1 MKKIVFFLICIL
13 SFLWGSFS
21 QVSAVW
27 QNPGVVCSGLP
38 GCPKEN
44 FEVDIKWKQ
53 ATGDAAVFQFLSRV
67 IAEWIK
73 YVAVVAVISLMISG
87 IMFLL
92 ASGEEEKITKARK
105 WIIWSLWGVL
115 LSVSAWSIINLL
127 NSFSIN

>member
-1 MKKIVFFLICIL
+1 
-13 SFLWGSFS
+13 
-21 QVSAVW
+21 
-27 QNPGVVCSGLP
+27 VCSGLP

-44 FEVDIKWKQ
+44 FEVDVKGRQ
-53 ATGDAAVFQFLSRV
+53 PTGDTAVFQFLAKV
-67 IAEWIK
+67 ISQGIQ

-105 WIIWSLWGVL
+105 WIIWSLGGVL

-127 NSFSIN
+127 NSFTIN